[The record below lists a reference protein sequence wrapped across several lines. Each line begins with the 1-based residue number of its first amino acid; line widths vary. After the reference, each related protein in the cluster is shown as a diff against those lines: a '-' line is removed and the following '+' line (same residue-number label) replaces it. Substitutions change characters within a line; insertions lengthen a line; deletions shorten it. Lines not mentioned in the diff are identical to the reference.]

1 MIFYNLLTWID
12 AFHSDFSVAWLLNLR
27 FFSPTVPQ
35 NWDILLT
42 QSWIIRFPS
51 LSGILPVNWTYFE
64 RDECSTYCW
73 SSGIFTT
80 SQLPLEDG
88 LKTENIHSQLQLLGR
103 KMPLWCQGSEVRMDR
118 TVGDHWTVTGTQITN
133 QDCRTAFLNMQ
144 NVQPE
149 AVCINN

>member
-12 AFHSDFSVAWLLNLR
+12 ACYSDFSVAWVLNLR
-27 FFSPTVPQ
+27 FSSPTVPQ

-42 QSWIIRFPS
+42 QSWIIRFPN

-88 LKTENIHSQLQLLGR
+88 LKTENIRSQLQLWGR
-103 KMPLWCQGSEVRMDR
+103 KMPLWCQGSEVRMD
-118 TVGDHWTVTGTQITN
+118 GWGP
-133 QDCRTAFLNMQ
+133 LNGNRNSNNKPWLQ
-144 NVQPE
+144 NSISEHAECPTRSRVY
-149 AVCINN
+149 

>member
-12 AFHSDFSVAWLLNLR
+12 AFYSDFSMAWLLNLR
-27 FFSPTVPQ
+27 FFPPQ
-35 NWDILLT
+35 FHRIETFYWQKLDFLVY
-42 QSWIIRFPS
+42 QEYSQWED
-51 LSGILPVNWTYFE
+51 WTYFE
-64 RDECSTYCW
+64 RDEFSTYCW

-88 LKTENIHSQLQLLGR
+88 LKTENIRSQLQLLGR
-103 KMPLWCQGSEVRMDR
+103 KMPLWCQRSEVRMDR
-118 TVGDHWTVTGTQITN
+118 TVGDHWTATGTQITN
-133 QDCRTAFLNMQ
+133 QDCRTAFLNTQ